1 MGIRIS
7 EKINTN
13 IKSNEINIIIEANS
27 KNKETEKI
35 FDYIANYKANKVIV
49 TEDYK
54 SFYIDYKNIILFYS
68 NGKNNYCK
76 TVDNKTYKIRS
87 KLYEIENIDDS
98 FIRISKKCIVNVNF
112 VKCFDMSE
120 TRKKIVKLYD
130 DTEEKVSRRRIKDVL
145 NFLEDKSL

>member
-35 FDYIANYKANKVIV
+35 FDYIANYKTNKVIV

-54 SFYIDYKNIILFYS
+54 SFYIYYKNI
-68 NGKNNYCK
+68 NYC
-76 TVDNKTYKIRS
+76 
-87 KLYEIENIDDS
+87 
-98 FIRISKKCIVNVNF
+98 FIA
-112 VKCFDMSE
+112 
-120 TRKKIVKLYD
+120 
-130 DTEEKVSRRRIKDVL
+130 
-145 NFLEDKSL
+145 

>member
-13 IKSNEINIIIEANS
+13 IKGNEINIIIEANS

-35 FDYIANYKANKVIV
+35 FDYIANYKTNKVIV

-112 VKCFDMSE
+112 VKCFDMGE
-120 TRKKIVKLYD
+120 TGKIIVKLYD

-145 NFLEDKSL
+145 KFLEDKSL

>member
-35 FDYIANYKANKVIV
+35 FDYIANYKTTKVIV

-54 SFYIDYKNIILFYS
+54 LFYI
-68 NGKNNYCK
+68 
-76 TVDNKTYKIRS
+76 
-87 KLYEIENIDDS
+87 
-98 FIRISKKCIVNVNF
+98 
-112 VKCFDMSE
+112 
-120 TRKKIVKLYD
+120 
-130 DTEEKVSRRRIKDVL
+130 
-145 NFLEDKSL
+145 

>member
-13 IKSNEINIIIEANS
+13 IKNNEINIIIEANS

-35 FDYIANYKANKVIV
+35 FDYIANYKTNKVIV

-76 TVDNKTYKIRS
+76 KVDNKTYKIRS

-120 TRKKIVKLYD
+120 TGKIIVKLYD

>member
-35 FDYIANYKANKVIV
+35 FDYIANYKTNKVIV

-68 NGKNNYCK
+68 NGKSNYCK
-76 TVDNKTYKIRS
+76 TVNNKTYKIRS
-87 KLYEIENIDDS
+87 KLYEIENIDDN

-120 TRKKIVKLYD
+120 TGKIIVKLYD

>member
-1 MGIRIS
+1 MLFTSIS
-7 EKINTN
+7 FLYYFLPAL
-13 IKSNEINIIIEANS
+13 IIIYFITP
-27 KNKETEKI
+27 KK
-35 FDYIANYKANKVIV
+35 
-49 TEDYK
+49 
-54 SFYIDYKNIILFYS
+54 YKNIILFYS

-98 FIRISKKCIVNVNF
+98 FIRISKKCIVNANF
-112 VKCFDMSE
+112 VKCFDMGE
-120 TRKKIVKLYD
+120 TGKIIVRLYD